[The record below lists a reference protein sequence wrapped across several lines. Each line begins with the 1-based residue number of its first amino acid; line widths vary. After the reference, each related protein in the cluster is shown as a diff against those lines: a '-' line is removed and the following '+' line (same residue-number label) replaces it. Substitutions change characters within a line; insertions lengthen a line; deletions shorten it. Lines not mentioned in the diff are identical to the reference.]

1 MTRNQDIEKGH
12 TSLGIQRDDIY
23 FFINTK
29 KIDVYGSQGQQ
40 RTSILSL
47 KLAELEIIKEE
58 IGENPILLLDD
69 FMSELDDKRRKNFLN
84 NIKDIQVII
93 TCTEKITLENLKY
106 FSYNVIDGNVIEVQK
121 EE

>member
-1 MTRNQDIEKGH
+1 M
-12 TSLGIQRDDIY
+12 
-23 FFINTK
+23 
-29 KIDVYGSQGQQ
+29 
-40 RTSILSL
+40 LSL
-47 KLAELEIIKEE
+47 KLAELQVINDE
-58 IGENPILLLDD
+58 IGEYPILLLDD

-106 FSYNVIDGNVIEVQK
+106 FSYNVIDGNIK